1 LGNCTSLLASGAS
14 CQPVCLNGYQA
25 TGHTTCTA
33 GTLIP
38 ALCLWISPTLAPPPT
53 PVPTGNGS
61 ALGGSAAYAEDED
74 LEDGVIS
81 ADTNRG
87 LVTDPAKEDFSV
99 ELLIAAASL
108 AFLFLAIGVFLS
120 RSSSKIITERVVV
133 AAGAASDKS
142 DSSEDD
148 EVEDIEEA
156 ITPEGMSPRNRDGL
170 LEEQMRPGA
179 SRNQVAPGPSRAPED
194 LLRLISN
201 ATADAEQVNSRMNA
215 ARAIA
220 AQKLVE
226 ARLRKQARASERPIP
241 GNET

>member
-1 LGNCTSLLASGAS
+1 M
-14 CQPVCLNGYQA
+14 
-25 TGHTTCTA
+25 
-33 GTLIP
+33 
-38 ALCLWISPTLAPPPT
+38 
-53 PVPTGNGS
+53 PTGNGS

-81 ADTNRG
+81 ADTNGG
-87 LVTDPAKEDFSV
+87 LVADPAKEDLSV
-99 ELLIAAASL
+99 ELLIAAVGLSL
-108 AFLFLAIGVFLS
+108 AFLLLAIGLLLS

-142 DSSEDD
+142 DSSEDE
-148 EVEDIEEA
+148 EVEDIEDA
-156 ITPEGMSPRNRDGL
+156 ITPEGMSPRNGDSL
-170 LEEQMRPGA
+170 LEEQTRPGP
-179 SRNQVAPGPSRAPED
+179 SRNQVAPGPSRTPED

-201 ATADAEQVNSRMNA
+201 ATADAEQVNSRLNA